1 MFSYLRIAAAVPHV
15 SVGDVKKNLASV
27 LEQYRE
33 ASEKG
38 ADVAVFPELCL
49 TGYTVGDLV
58 FQETLLAAAASA
70 VGECAAATEGQNTVL
85 VVGAPI
91 RCDGQLYDAAVV
103 CANGTVCG
111 VVPKTFISSDH
122 ETDEKRWFSSGAAVC
137 GRLPL
142 DAFGLSGDDVLF
154 SARQIFRAGDYCFGV
169 EISSDLLSPVAPG
182 TFLALSGAEL
192 IVNLAAAPELT
203 GKRARR
209 RAAVLQQSA
218 SAVCAYVYVSA
229 GCDESTTDLVF
240 SGHAVAAE
248 NGTLLA
254 ENGKNVDGGYIL
266 LADCDLGCIRAE
278 RLSHKSFA
286 DAAALY
292 GSSLVAAKTAIPGA
306 VSTSDGSLYPLRK
319 FPFVP
324 LDKAER
330 TERCLS
336 IFEMQVA
343 ALTKRMSVTGWPK
356 LVIGVSG
363 GLDSTLALL
372 VSVEAMRRLGRP
384 VTDVHALT
392 LPCFGTTSRTHDNAV
407 ALMQTLG
414 VTSLEISI
422 KEAAAAH
429 CRDIGHPVD
438 QFDTTFE
445 NVQARERTQVLMDYA
460 CRIGGFVV
468 GTGDLSELSLGWC
481 TFNADHMSMYGVNA
495 GVPKSLIR
503 WIIDT
508 VADLDTYRPAAAI
521 LRDINETPISPEL
534 LPPDEQGEI
543 AQETESIIGP
553 YSLHD
558 FFLYHVIRFGFA
570 PAKILELASRAFA
583 GDFDRETILCWM
595 KVFYR
600 RFFSQQ
606 FKRSCLPDGPKIG
619 SVGLSPR
626 GDWHMP
632 SDASSRIWL
641 DELEKLS

>member
-1 MFSYLRIAAAVPHV
+1 MFSFLRIAAAVPHTA
-15 SVGDVKKNLASV
+15 VGDVKKNLAAV
-27 LEQYRE
+27 LSQYGE
-33 ASEKG
+33 AAEHG
-38 ADVAVFPELCL
+38 ADVVVFPELCL

-58 FQETLLAAAASA
+58 MQETLLGAAEDALRA
-70 VGECAAATEGQNTVL
+70 CAEATAGKRTVL
-85 VVGAPI
+85 VVGLPI
-91 RCDGQLYDAAVV
+91 RFEGQLYNAAAV
-103 CANGTVCG
+103 CAGGKLCG
-111 VVPKTFISSDH
+111 IVPKTFLAGDH
-122 ETDEKRWFSSGAAVC
+122 AADEKRWFSSGAGVAVPY
-137 GRLPL
+137 GE
-142 DAFGLSGDDVLF
+142 SGVFF
-154 SARQIFRAGDYCFGV
+154 SATQVFRAGDYTFGV
-169 EISSDLLSPVAPG
+169 EIGEDLLAPVTPG
-182 TFLALSGAEL
+182 SILALRGAEVIL
-192 IVNLAAAPELT
+192 NLAAEPALIDS
-203 GKRARR
+203 KRCVRDAVC
-209 RAAVLQQSA
+209 RASA
-218 SAVCAYVYVSA
+218 SSVCTYAYVSA
-229 GCDESTTDLVF
+229 GSGESSTDLVF
-240 SGHAVAAE
+240 SGHALIAE
-248 NGTLLA
+248 NGALLA
-254 ENGKNVDGGYIL
+254 ENGKTAEDGYIL
-266 LADCDLGCIRAE
+266 YADTDLGRIRAE

-286 DAAALY
+286 DTAKSCVMAFYPMA
-292 GSSLVAAKTAIPGA
+292 GNSAKVPVASA
-306 VSTSDGSLYPLRK
+306 SDGTLYPVRK

-324 LDKAER
+324 TDKAER
-330 TERCLS
+330 VARCLS
-336 IFEMQVA
+336 VFEVQIA
-343 ALTKRMSVTGWPK
+343 ALTRRMEAVGGPK

-372 VSVEAMRRLGRP
+372 VSVETMRRLGRP

-414 VTSLEISI
+414 VTLLEISI
-422 KEAAAAH
+422 KDAAAAH

-495 GVPKSLIR
+495 GVPKSMIR
-503 WIIDT
+503 WIIDA

-534 LPPDEQGEI
+534 LPPDEKGAI

-558 FFLYHVIRFGFA
+558 FFLYHVVRFGFS
-570 PAKILELASRAFA
+570 PAKIFELASRAFA
-583 GDFDRETILCWM
+583 GDFDRATILRWM

-600 RFFSQQ
+600 RFFTQQ

-632 SDASSRIWL
+632 SDASARLWL
-641 DELEKLS
+641 DEIETLS